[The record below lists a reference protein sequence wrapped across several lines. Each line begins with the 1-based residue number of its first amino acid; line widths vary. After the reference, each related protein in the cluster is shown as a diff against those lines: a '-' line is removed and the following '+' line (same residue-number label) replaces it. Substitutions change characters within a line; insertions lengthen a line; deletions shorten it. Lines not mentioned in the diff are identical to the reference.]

1 MKIPERNAPCWCG
14 SGRKYKRCH
23 LGFDERLEAL
33 HRQGFP
39 IPPQACIKTPA
50 QIEGIRKSASVNTAV
65 LDYVAAH
72 IAPGV
77 STAEIDGW
85 VQEETRRLG
94 GTPAPL
100 NYEGFSKSCCI
111 SADDVVCHGIP
122 SAGELLC
129 AGSIV
134 NVDLSTELD
143 GFFSDASR
151 MFCIGAVPD
160 EKRRLTEV
168 AADCV
173 QAGLAAARPWGFLG
187 DIASAVQLC
196 AERAGF
202 SVVREI
208 GGHGIGLAFHEEPW
222 VGYTAPPHT
231 GMVLAPGLCFTIEP
245 MINMGSPEITVDARD
260 GWTVRTRDGLPSAQ
274 WEIQVLITETGCEV
288 LAH

>member
-100 NYEGFSKSCCI
+100 NYESFSKSCCI
-111 SADDVVCHGIP
+111 SADDVTAREAFNALPEEYKNFCSKRYTLAYAEADYVKLAI
-122 SAGELLC
+122 A
-129 AGSIV
+129 AI
-134 NVDLSTELD
+134 
-143 GFFSDASR
+143 DA
-151 MFCIGAVPD
+151 D
-160 EKRRLTEV
+160 NLT
-168 AADCV
+168 
-173 QAGLAAARPWGFLG
+173 LG
-187 DIASAVQLC
+187 DKAKV
-196 AERAGF
+196 E
-202 SVVREI
+202 
-208 GGHGIGLAFHEEPW
+208 LARRN
-222 VGYTAPPHT
+222 
-231 GMVLAPGLCFTIEP
+231 TI
-245 MINMGSPEITVDARD
+245 IKK
-260 GWTVRTRDGLPSAQ
+260 
-274 WEIQVLITETGCEV
+274 
-288 LAH
+288 